1 MSFWVCYLSSPSRSE
16 RTRTVIPSDTE
27 LSFRADPNCHSERTR
42 TVIPSEAEESHRLAP
57 GCRLRFFTPLRS
69 VQNDMT
75 WGHPMS
81 FRADTNCHSER
92 HRTVIPSEAE
102 ESRLAPGCRLRFFTP
117 LRSVQNDMTWAIR
130 CHSKRTRTVVPSGP
144 ELSFRADTNCHSE
157 RSRTV
162 IPSEA
167 EESHRLAPGCR
178 LRFFTPLRSV
188 QNDMTWAIRYHS
200 ERTRTV
206 VPSDTELSFRA
217 KPRNLT
223 ASHRDAA
230 SDSSLRCAP
239 FRMT

>member
-1 MSFWVCYLSSPSRSE
+1 MTPPPTMTTRDVEVGGDVETIARNCIAATRPFRSPKGREQAQPKGPTPERVCPSATCHSE

-27 LSFRADPNCHSERTR
+27 LSFRAKPNCHSKRSRTVIPSGHELSFRAKPNCHSERSR
-42 TVIPSEAEESHRLAP
+42 TVIPSEA
-57 GCRLRFFTPLRS
+57 
-69 VQNDMT
+69 
-75 WGHPMS
+75 
-81 FRADTNCHSER
+81 
-92 HRTVIPSEAE
+92 
-102 ESRLAPGCRLRFFTP
+102 
-117 LRSVQNDMTWAIR
+117 
-130 CHSKRTRTVVPSGP
+130 

-167 EESHRLAPGCR
+167 ELSFQAKPNC
-178 LRFFTPLRSV
+178 
-188 QNDMTWAIRYHS
+188 HS

-206 VPSDTELSFRA
+206 IPSEAELSFRA

-230 SDSSLRCAP
+230 SDSSLRCAL